1 MLKHS
6 KAGRT
11 YEVGKALS
19 DDFRRAIIDKII
31 EQGGD
36 RVEVN
41 INIPVCYTRIAEH
54 FKVAPNT
61 VKSIWKRFCE
71 DYTTT
76 RLPVSGG
83 KKQKLS
89 QGDLELIE
97 VIKNARGSISLKEIM
112 DIVHEVGDIE
122 PGGVS
127 QSTISR
133 AVRNRM
139 PSGRRYTRK
148 KITHI
153 SAERLTVNNILYTQI
168 FMNYLNAQDPYRI
181 KFFDEAGIKLP
192 DQCTRKYGHSPVG
205 ERCVEISRKAQSP
218 NFSLSAL
225 VSLNGVEYAK
235 VINGATNTVEFLQ
248 FFGEAGQS
256 LNETFGLPSIYT
268 GDIIVMDNL
277 SCHHYEGGQI
287 LEEWFSDIG
296 VELLYTPTFSPD
308 LNPIEECFSKIKHL
322 VNEDLVGQREHHNL
336 KVSVINAVSKISQED
351 MLGYYRHTGYF
362 CV

>member
-1 MLKHS
+1 MLKLS

-19 DDFRRAIIDKII
+19 DDFRRAIIDKIL
-31 EQGGD
+31 EKGGD
-36 RVEVN
+36 RVSGV
-41 INIPVCYTRIAEH
+41 IPVPYTQIAEH

-71 DYTTT
+71 DYTVA

-83 KKQKLS
+83 NTQKLS

-97 VIKNARGSISLKEIM
+97 VIKNAKGSISLREIM
-112 DIVHEVGDIE
+112 DIVDELGDVE

-127 QSTISR
+127 QSTICR

-148 KITHI
+148 KITQI
-153 SAERLTVNNILYTQI
+153 AVERLTANNILYTQI
-168 FMNYLNAQDPYRI
+168 FMNYLNAQDPYRV

-205 ERCVEISRKAQSP
+205 QRCVEITRKSQSP

-235 VINGATNTVEFLQ
+235 VIDGATNTVEFLQ
-248 FFGEAGQS
+248 FFAEAGQS
-256 LNETFGLPSIYT
+256 LNATFNLPSIYT

-277 SCHHYEGGQI
+277 SCHHYDGGQI
-287 LEEWFSDIG
+287 LEEWLTHIG
-296 VELLYTPTFSPD
+296 VELLYTPTYSPD

-322 VNEDLVGQREHHNL
+322 VNEDLVGRFQHHNL
-336 KVSVINAVSKISQED
+336 KVSVMNAVTKISPQD

-362 CV
+362 RLY